1 MLGSVFHAAGGI
13 SRLGNVD
20 EATRDL
26 VLAADGDPAA
36 FERFVR
42 ETESDVRR
50 FIWWWGRPG
59 AELDDLVQETF
70 LRAFRGISTFRGESP
85 GRSWLISIARRAC
98 ADHAAKCARHE
109 RSVAAVANR
118 SDAAESADHVVGVAD
133 VIRSLADNQ
142 REAFVLV
149 RVLGYSYDEAAAMIG
164 CPRGTV
170 QSRVAR
176 ARMRLSEALSEETL
190 GQGELAG

>member
-1 MLGSVFHAAGGI
+1 M
-13 SRLGNVD
+13 D

-26 VLAADGDPAA
+26 IRAADGDPSA
-36 FERFVR
+36 FDRFVR
-42 ETESDVRR
+42 TTEPDVRR
-50 FIWWWGRPG
+50 FLSWWGRPG

-70 LRAFRGISTFRGESP
+70 LRAFRGLATYRGESP
-85 GRSWLISIARRAC
+85 GRSWLISIARRASY
-98 ADHAAKCARHE
+98 DHAVQGARYE
-109 RSVAAVANR
+109 RSVAA
-118 SDAAESADHVVGVAD
+118 AAHRPGVVEPADRMSGVAD
-133 VIRSLADNQ
+133 VIRSLATDQ

-176 ARMRLSEALSEETL
+176 ARMRLAEALRNASL
-190 GQGELAG
+190 SHGELTG